1 MNTESLSKG
10 ERTRQVIQDAAYHLF
25 LEQGYSASSM
35 RQIAEAAGLA
45 VSGIYNHFASKDEIF
60 EAIVHDRHPYKQ
72 ILPVLI
78 AAPGVTTEEF
88 VRNAA
93 QALVDELGRR
103 PDFLKLMFIEI
114 VEFNTEHLP
123 GIFEEILPQVLPL
136 IQRLQSSANSIRSIH
151 PALVLRAFL
160 GMFFSFYITEAM
172 LGETMPAELREHG
185 FDSFVD
191 IFLHGIL
198 LPVAEE

>member
-1 MNTESLSKG
+1 MDTESLSKG
-10 ERTRQVIQDAAYHLF
+10 ERTRQAIQDAAYHLF

-60 EAIVHDRHPYKQ
+60 EAIVHDKHPYKQ

-136 IQRLQSSANSIRSIH
+136 IQRLQSPANSIRSIH
-151 PALVLRAFL
+151 PALILRAFL
-160 GMFFSFYITEAM
+160 GMFFSFYMTEAM
-172 LGETMPAELREHG
+172 LGETMPTELREHG

>member
-1 MNTESLSKG
+1 MDTESLSKG
-10 ERTRQVIQDAAYHLF
+10 ERTRQAIQDAAYHLF

-60 EAIVHDRHPYKQ
+60 EAIVHDKHPYKQ

-78 AAPGVTTEEF
+78 AAPGVTTEAF

-136 IQRLQSSANSIRSIH
+136 IQRLQSPANSIRSIH

-160 GMFFSFYITEAM
+160 GMFFSFYMTEAM
-172 LGETMPAELREHG
+172 LGETMPTELREHG
-185 FDSFVD
+185 FESFVD

-198 LPVAEE
+198 LPVVEE